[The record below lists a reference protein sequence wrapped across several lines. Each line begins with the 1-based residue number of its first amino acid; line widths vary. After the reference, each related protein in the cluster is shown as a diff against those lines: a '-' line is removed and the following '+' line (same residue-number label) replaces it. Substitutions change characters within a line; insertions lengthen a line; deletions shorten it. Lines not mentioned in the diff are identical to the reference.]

1 MKRIVVN
8 GTFDILHRGHIELL
22 NYAKGLGDYL
32 LVCIDSDAL
41 VSFKKGPDRPINN
54 QWERMLMLKNLK
66 AVDDVWIFNSDI
78 ELENQLWEY
87 KPNIM
92 VKGSDYRNKPIVGS
106 EFCDEINFFERLYEY
121 STTKTIQ
128 DIIDRG

>member
-41 VSFKKGPDRPINN
+41 VSYKKGQDRPINN
-54 QWERMLMLKNLK
+54 QWERMLLLKNLK
-66 AVDDVWIFNSDI
+66 AVDDVWIFNSDT
-78 ELENQLWEY
+78 ELEDQLCEY

-92 VKGSDYRNKPIVGS
+92 VKGSDYRNKPIVGA
-106 EFCDEINFFERLYEY
+106 EFCNEINFFERLYEY

>member
-22 NYAKGLGDYL
+22 NYAKSLGDYL

-54 QWERMLMLKNLK
+54 QWDRMLMLKNLK
-66 AVDDVWIFNSDI
+66 AVDDVWIFNSDT
-78 ELENQLWEY
+78 ELEDQLWEY

-92 VKGSDYRNKPIVGS
+92 VKGSDYRNKPIVGA

>member
-87 KPNIM
+87 KPDIM
-92 VKGSDYRNKPIVGS
+92 VKGSDYRNKPIVGA

>member
-22 NYAKGLGDYL
+22 NHAKGLGDYL

-41 VSFKKGPDRPINN
+41 VSYKKGQDRPVNN
-54 QWERMLMLKNLK
+54 QWERMLLFRNLK
-66 AVDDVWIFNSDI
+66 AVDDVKIFNSDK
-78 ELENQLWEY
+78 ELEEQLSEY
-87 KPNIM
+87 KPHIM

-106 EFCDEINFFERLYEY
+106 EFCIDINFFERLYEY

>member
-128 DIIDRG
+128 DIISRG

>member
-22 NYAKGLGDYL
+22 NYAKGLGVYL

-87 KPNIM
+87 KPDIM
-92 VKGSDYRNKPIVGS
+92 VKGSDYRNKPIVGA

>member
-22 NYAKGLGDYL
+22 NHAKGLGDYL

-41 VSFKKGPDRPINN
+41 VSYKKGQDRPVNN
-54 QWERMLMLKNLK
+54 QWERMLLFRNLK
-66 AVDDVWIFNSDI
+66 AVDDVKIFNSDK
-78 ELENQLWEY
+78 ELEEQLSEY
-87 KPNIM
+87 RPDVM
-92 VKGSDYRNKPIVGS
+92 VKGSDYRNKPIVGA
-106 EFCDEINFFERLYEY
+106 EFCNEINFFERLYEY

>member
-22 NYAKGLGDYL
+22 NYAKSLGDYL

-87 KPNIM
+87 KPDIM
-92 VKGSDYRNKPIVGS
+92 VKGSDYRNKPIVGA

>member
-22 NYAKGLGDYL
+22 NHAKSLGDYL

-41 VSFKKGPDRPINN
+41 VSYKKGQDRPVNN
-54 QWERMLMLKNLK
+54 QWERMLLLKNLK
-66 AVDDVWIFNSDI
+66 AVDDVWIFNSDT
-78 ELENQLWEY
+78 ELEDQLCEY
-87 KPNIM
+87 KPHVM
-92 VKGSDYRNKPIVGS
+92 VKGSDYRNKPIVGA
-106 EFCDEINFFERLYEY
+106 EFCIDINFFERLYEY